1 MRAPIFTPKDPT
13 EKDPKESSNE
23 TQNQEPRQT
32 TQHNNN
38 NFHIDFIES
47 CVLKMD
53 ENRRGISNITVQT
66 RRDGTTVGEFVKLTM
81 V

>member
-23 TQNQEPRQT
+23 TQNQDNT
-32 TQHNNN
+32 TQHN

-47 CVLKMD
+47 CVIKMD

>member
-1 MRAPIFTPKDPT
+1 MKHKTK
-13 EKDPKESSNE
+13 
-23 TQNQEPRQT
+23 NQDNT
-32 TQHNNN
+32 TQHN